1 MTEFPALKNEF
12 IFAEAKTM
20 KRNPVQKTMKRNP
33 AQKMRAIFV
42 QTLHDNVKKKFG
54 HMKGVI
60 LKECT
65 PHLRFKY

>member
-42 QTLHDNVKKKFG
+42 QTLHDNVKKNFVT
-54 HMKGVI
+54 HERSDIERMYS
-60 LKECT
+60 T
-65 PHLRFKY
+65 FKI